1 MLKIWSM
8 RPLAYMRGHYY
19 IFLLPYCKRARLSQC
34 CTASHCIGAS
44 CFCDGITLQKKIWSQ
59 NPWGAHAHAYT
70 PHQWPLCISVGG
82 TAPTRESRIVQILC
96 CTLRCIN
103 FRVWNR
109 DWQKKLMLQEVSHDF
124 QTSISKSAEIK
135 DTFSYTFPVWR

>member
-44 CFCDGITLQKKIWSQ
+44 CFCDGITLQKKNLKSKSMGRTCTRLH
-59 NPWGAHAHAYT
+59 PPPVT
-70 PHQWPLCISVGG
+70 PVHLSWRYS
-82 TAPTRESRIVQILC
+82 ANSRIADSSNSMLHVALHQFSGMKSRL
-96 CTLRCIN
+96 T
-103 FRVWNR
+103 
-109 DWQKKLMLQEVSHDF
+109 KKLMLQEVSHDF